1 MKKSMSL
8 FMALIMCLLLCAC
21 GKSTG
26 IKESQILSD
35 IPEQFITVDG
45 QTLNYDSIE
54 VSKRNTEEGVDN
66 IYFTLAAS
74 NSDYEV
80 TAQCHFQYNYYSEG
94 GWILD
99 YAEMVNGEY
108 TVTPLNGY
116 SSDSAEEYMQNY
128 YMDYQLVSS
137 DFGLDGDSY
146 YTKYVYEGTNEWT
159 YYSQTVSVNELYIFK
174 TELEVPENPEDICCY
189 NILTVWKWNGDSEI
203 TSDYWD
209 LALDMYLNIP
219 YDSNRSIGLSIILDE
234 EMGGAPYLRYDGY
247 FYDSDFLFSDL
258 EYKGSGT
265 TEYEVNSDGS
275 DGPYVYFEA
284 TLYWVSDDGTLSY
297 DTQHKIKV
305 KVKKDCVYMNDGFAS
320 NWYEVEDVS

>member
-1 MKKSMSL
+1 MKKIAFL
-8 FMALIMCLLLCAC
+8 FMALIMCLTLCAC

-35 IPEQFITVDG
+35 IPGQFLTVDG
-45 QTLNYDSIE
+45 QPLNYDSIE

-80 TAQCHFQYNYYSEG
+80 TAQCYFQYNYYSEG

-99 YAEMVNGEY
+99 YAEIVNGEY

-116 SSDSAEEYMQNY
+116 SSDSAEECMQY
-128 YMDYQLVSS
+128 LYMDYELISS
-137 DFGLDGDSY
+137 DFGMDGESY
-146 YTKYVYEGTNEWT
+146 YTEYVYEGTNEWT
-159 YYSQTVSVNELYIFK
+159 YYSQTVSEKFLHTFEP
-174 TELEVPENPEDICCY
+174 ELEAPENPEDICCY
-189 NILTVWKWNGDSEI
+189 NILPDWDWNRDSEI
-203 TSDYWD
+203 ISDYWD
-209 LALDMYLNIP
+209 LALDMYLDVP
-219 YDSNRSIGLSIILDE
+219 YDNNISVGLSVAFDE
-234 EMGGAPYLRYDGY
+234 EMEGEPYLKYDGY

-258 EYKGSGT
+258 EYAGTGT
-265 TEYEVNSDGS
+265 TEYEVNYEDKY
-275 DGPYVYFEA
+275 DPYVYFSA
-284 TLYWVSDDGTLSY
+284 TLYWVSDDGTLSS
-297 DTQHKIKV
+297 DTHKIKV

>member
-8 FMALIMCLLLCAC
+8 FMVLCMVLTLCAC

-159 YYSQTVSVNELYIFK
+159 YYSQTVSEDFLYIFE
-174 TELEVPENPEDICCY
+174 TGLDVWEDSENIYCN
-189 NILTVWKWNGDSEI
+189 NIMTDWVWNGGSEI
-203 TSDYWD
+203 TSEHWALD
-209 LALDMYLNIP
+209 LDMYAETS
-219 YDSNRSIGLSIILDE
+219 YHKVRLSI
-234 EMGGAPYLRYDGY
+234 APDGEAATSLQYDGY
-247 FYDSDFLFSDL
+247 FWNSAVFLGPDEYVGNGTADYEINYDDL
-258 EYKGSGT
+258 NDPYVSSQATLCYVSHGTVYDYETETLLVRIEKDSVYINAKGS
-265 TEYEVNSDGS
+265 
-275 DGPYVYFEA
+275 
-284 TLYWVSDDGTLSY
+284 W
-297 DTQHKIKV
+297 I
-305 KVKKDCVYMNDGFAS
+305 
-320 NWYEVEDVS
+320 EVEDVS